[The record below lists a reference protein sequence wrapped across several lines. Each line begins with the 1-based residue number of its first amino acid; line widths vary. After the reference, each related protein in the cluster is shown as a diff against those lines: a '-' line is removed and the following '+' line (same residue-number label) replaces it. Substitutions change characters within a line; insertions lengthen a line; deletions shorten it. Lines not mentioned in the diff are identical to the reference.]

1 MSKFI
6 VIYIFSLLFSFSSK
20 AQQFNFTHLPGNK
33 LMDKGSWGESILPI
47 DNDTILVAIEYLKID
62 NIHNRWATRLQ
73 KLVNNNIVFEKE
85 TSDSFKN
92 LGYALSKIIK
102 INDTSYLNIIN
113 YRWYTGINVDTPHN
127 GAKLIWVNPK
137 NNFNTILSKDF
148 PPDSITSTLNYTNG
162 VLFNDFIYLTGIIGN
177 VFATN
182 TMNIL
187 VSKFTVSG
195 INIWNKTYG
204 VTNKNDIGYQ
214 IATVGNDKILISART
229 GETSNS
235 SGDVIDYQN
244 SIHLIDT
251 SGSLVFEKNMWK
263 NTNSYITNIH
273 NSNDGYFYYGNAQ
286 DTMLEA
292 DDYPDFNGTIAKI
305 DSVGTIIWQKYFNEI
320 PNTSKNIYN
329 FESLPNSDVIITG
342 SIGFDREGWAC
353 LMDKN
358 GVVKWQQSY
367 KSFAGSTFNILA
379 CSMQAANGD
388 FVFAGTA
395 IDSAMLKQGTWLLRV
410 DSNGCLIPGNCAPL
424 AVVQTELDFAF
435 DINIFPNPATTTINI
450 NSAISGFINGSIVL
464 YDINGKVVFQQAFHH
479 QKTIQINSSN
489 LPQGMYVL
497 RYYDIDRDVWLNKK
511 VLIN

>member
-1 MSKFI
+1 MCKFI
-6 VIYIFSLLFSFSSK
+6 SLCLFSLLVAFSSRS
-20 AQQFNFTHLPGNK
+20 QQFNFTHLPGNK
-33 LMDKGSWGESILPI
+33 LLDKYSWGLSIMPI
-47 DNDTILVAIEYLKID
+47 YNDTILVAVDYAKID

-73 KLVNNNIVFEKE
+73 KLVNNTIVFEKE
-85 TSDSFKN
+85 TSDSFQNISYLK
-92 LGYALSKIIK
+92 SKIIK
-102 INDTSYLNIIN
+102 INDTNYLNLLCHF
-113 YRWYTGINVDTPHN
+113 WYTGVNADTPHYN
-127 GAKLIWVNPK
+127 VKLIWVNPK
-137 NNFNTILSKDF
+137 NNFDTIFTKDF
-148 PPDSITSTLNYTNG
+148 PSDSLTYTFVYTNG
-162 VLFNDFIYLTGIIGN
+162 VFLDDYIYLTGYIGN
-177 VFATN
+177 LFDAK
-182 TMNIL
+182 TMSIL
-187 VSKFTVSG
+187 VSKFTPSG
-195 INIWNKTYG
+195 TNIWNKTYG
-204 VTNKNDIGYQ
+204 VANKTDIGCQ
-214 IATVGNDKILISART
+214 VATVGKDKILVSART
-229 GETSNS
+229 GKTNNSN
-235 SGDVIDYQN
+235 GDVIDYKN

-251 SGSLVFEKNMWK
+251 AGNLLFEKTMWK

-329 FESLPNSDVIITG
+329 FESLSNSDVIITG
-342 SIGFDREGWAC
+342 SIGFDAEGWAC
-353 LMDKN
+353 LVDKN

-395 IDSAMLKQGTWLLRV
+395 IDSATLKQGTWLVRV

-435 DINIFPNPATTTINI
+435 DINVFPNPATTTINI
-450 NSAISGFINGSIVL
+450 NSANSGFINGTILL
-464 YDINGKVVFQQAFHH
+464 YDINGKMVFEQAFHH

-489 LPQGMYVL
+489 LPKGMYVL
-497 RYYDIDRDVWLNKK
+497 RYYDIDRNVWLNKK
-511 VLIN
+511 VIIN